1 MGGEKMKAPQN
12 FFDEAAKGR
21 RYAPKALF
29 DHLEKW
35 LTMPEADLK
44 KVGKLFLK
52 NITTYV
58 VRNFQGRRKGGVPV
72 GKLDQFCVSGEVN
85 LFDTLAAMLVSILR
99 RRGVKELAEKNRNEA
114 VIVLAKA
121 FDKAAKIK

>member
-1 MGGEKMKAPQN
+1 MKTPQN
-12 FFDEAAKGR
+12 FFDEVSKER
-21 RYAPKALF
+21 RHAPKALF

-35 LTMPEADLK
+35 LMMPDKDLK
-44 KVGKLFLK
+44 KQSSSFLK
-52 NITTYV
+52 TITAYV

-99 RRGVKELAEKNRNEA
+99 KRGVKELAEMNKNNQA
-114 VIVLAKA
+114 VVVLARA
-121 FDKAAKIK
+121 FDKTAKIKN

>member
-1 MGGEKMKAPQN
+1 MKTPQG
-12 FFDEAAKGR
+12 FFDEVSKKKER

-35 LTMPEADLK
+35 LAMPERDLK
-44 KVGKLFLK
+44 KSTSSFLK

-72 GKLDQFCVSGEVN
+72 GKLDQFCASSEVN
-85 LFDTLAAMLVSILR
+85 LFDTLAAIMVSLLR
-99 RRGVKELAEKNRNEA
+99 KRGVRELAETNKNQA
-114 VIVLAKA
+114 VIILAKA
-121 FDKAAKIK
+121 FDKTAKIKN